1 METAIFCINLEGVPV
16 GNLRHI
22 IFPLRGHWWF
32 ITAYL
37 LPTSHLD
44 LLQWISN
51 TQFLTNKVLLIFQIA
66 GHKKNIVSLSG
77 RLTAYGEL
85 NTKASICEVDRAG
98 MRGKKMGKNE
108 NVSYFQVFRQQNW
121 KREQQQFTLLPKDN
135 PLESGRNA
143 PVNDFWCKS
152 LS

>member
-98 MRGKKMGKNE
+98 MRGKKNGKKWKCKLFPGLQTAE
-108 NVSYFQVFRQQNW
+108 LKTWATAIHIATKRQPPGKW
-121 KREQQQFTLLPKDN
+121 KKCTSEWFL
-135 PLESGRNA
+135 
-143 PVNDFWCKS
+143 V
-152 LS
+152 